1 MSKPIGLNI
10 EPDDSV
16 VPMGYIAGA
25 FGIQGWVKIK
35 TSTEKPDSLSKFK
48 QLLLLINGSWC
59 PTKVEKHSSLKDIF
73 QAKLEN
79 ISDRD
84 QAMALRGTTVGVLR
98 SQLPKPDKNEYY
110 WIDLI
115 GLNVINQQQEVFGT
129 VTSLMETGANSV
141 LVVKGSEQEYLIPFV
156 KAYVLDVDFTNKQ
169 IIVDWGLDY

>member
-1 MSKPIGLNI
+1 MAKPIGLNI
-10 EPDDSV
+10 EPGDSV

-35 TSTEKPDSLSKFK
+35 TGTEEPDSLGKFK
-48 QLLLLINGSWC
+48 QLLLLINDSWS
-59 PTKVEKHSSLKDIF
+59 PIKVEKHSSLKDIF

-79 ISDRD
+79 INDRD

-110 WIDLI
+110 WVDLI
-115 GLNVINQQQEVFGT
+115 GLNVINQQQEAFGT
-129 VTSLMETGANSV
+129 VASLMETGANSV
-141 LVVKGSEQEYLIPFV
+141 LVVKDSDKEYLIPFV
-156 KAYVLDVDFTNKQ
+156 EAYVLEVDFTSKQ